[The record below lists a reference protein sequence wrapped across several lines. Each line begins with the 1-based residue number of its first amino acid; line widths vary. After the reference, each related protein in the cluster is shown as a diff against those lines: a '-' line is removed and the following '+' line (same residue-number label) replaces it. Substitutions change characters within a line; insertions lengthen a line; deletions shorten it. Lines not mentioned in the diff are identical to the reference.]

1 MPSIT
6 QISHPEQRPT
16 IVNVFVDGKRAFSCS
31 TAVAARFRLR
41 VGMELDEA
49 QFDQIKR
56 GQEKQT
62 CFDAAM
68 NALNRRMHSRVELQ
82 RKLGQKKK
90 FSPEQIVETLDKLA
104 ELGYLNDER
113 YAAARAQSLLQHKHH
128 GRRRAMA
135 ELRRRGV
142 AQSVANQAL
151 DAVYDPSDSLAAAR
165 KLAEKQAA
173 RLRKLDPQTAR
184 RRLAAM
190 LQRRGFEYEAVKT
203 VIDET
208 LGGRDE

>member
-1 MPSIT
+1 MPVIT
-6 QISHPEQRPT
+6 EISHPAERPA
-16 IVNVFVDGKRAFSCS
+16 IANVFIDGKRAFSCS

-41 VGMELDEA
+41 VGLELNEA
-49 QFDQIKR
+49 QIDQIKR
-56 GQEKQT
+56 GQERQT

-68 NALNRRMHSRVELQ
+68 RLLNLRMHSRVELQ
-82 RKLGQKKK
+82 RKLERKK
-90 FSPEQIVETLDKLA
+90 FSPPQIVETLDKLA
-104 ELGYLNDER
+104 ELGYLDDQR

-135 ELRRRGV
+135 ELLRRGV
-142 AQSVANQAL
+142 AQTVANQAL

-173 RLRKLDPQTAR
+173 RLRKLDPQVAR
-184 RRLAAM
+184 RRLAGM
-190 LQRRGFEYEAVKT
+190 LQRRGFEYEAVKV

-208 LGGRDE
+208 LGGKGE